1 MKRDEIVG
9 NVVIVCFFIFMLV
22 NSFKLQEIK
31 RFGEMGSGFW
41 PILILSAAVILS
53 AVLLISSLVGYLKA
67 KRQSSGEPS
76 LSPET
81 AEASKVRR
89 KKIALSAILLLLY
102 IVIMPWIGFGLCTLL
117 YVPAF
122 ILVLGERRKLVLI
135 LSPLLVTVF
144 VILIFSRFIAIPFP
158 KGVGIFAAF
167 SRLFY

>member
-1 MKRDEIVG
+1 MKRDEIIG
-9 NVVIVCFFIFMLV
+9 NVVIVCFFIFMLA
-22 NSFKLQEIK
+22 NSVKLQEIK

-53 AVLLISSLVGYLKA
+53 AVLLISSVVRYLKA
-67 KRQSSGEPS
+67 KRQASGEPP
-76 LSPET
+76 LSPEA
-81 AEASKVRR
+81 AEGLKVRR
-89 KKIALSAILLLLY
+89 KKIVLSVLLLLLY
-102 IVIMPWIGFGLCTLL
+102 IFIMPWIGFGLSTLL

>member
-1 MKRDEIVG
+1 MERDEIIG
-9 NVVIVCFFIFMLV
+9 NVVIVSFFIFMLAH
-22 NSFKLQEIK
+22 SFKLQEIR

-67 KRQSSGEPS
+67 KRQASGEPS
-76 LSPET
+76 PSPE
-81 AEASKVRR
+81 AAKGLRAQR
-89 KKIALSAILLLLY
+89 KKIALSSILLLLY
-102 IVIMPWIGFGLCTLL
+102 IIVMPWIGFGLSTLL

-122 ILVLGERRKLVLI
+122 ILVLGERRRLVLI
-135 LSPLLVTVF
+135 LSPVLVTVF

>member
-1 MKRDEIVG
+1 MKRNEIIG
-9 NVVIVCFFIFMLV
+9 NVVIVSFFIFMLA
-22 NSFKLQEIK
+22 NSFKLQEIR

-53 AVLLISSLVGYLKA
+53 AVLLVSSLVGYLKA
-67 KRQSSGEPS
+67 KRQSSGEPP
-76 LSPET
+76 LSPEA
-81 AEASKVRR
+81 AEALKIRR
-89 KKIALSAILLLLY
+89 KKIALSVLLLLLY
-102 IVIMPWIGFGLCTLL
+102 IVVMPWIGFGLSTLL

>member
-1 MKRDEIVG
+1 MKRDEIIG
-9 NVVIVCFFIFMLV
+9 NVVIVSFFIFMLA
-22 NSFKLQEIK
+22 NSFKLQEIR

-67 KRQSSGEPS
+67 KRQASGEPPLS
-76 LSPET
+76 L
-81 AEASKVRR
+81 EAAKGLRLRR
-89 KKIALSAILLLLY
+89 KKIALSSILLLLY
-102 IVIMPWIGFGLCTLL
+102 IIVMPWIGFGLSTLL

-122 ILVLGERRKLVLI
+122 ILILGERRKLVLI

>member
-1 MKRDEIVG
+1 
-9 NVVIVCFFIFMLV
+9 
-22 NSFKLQEIK
+22 
-31 RFGEMGSGFW
+31 MGSGFW

-67 KRQSSGEPS
+67 KRQAVIEPP
-76 LSPET
+76 LSPE
-81 AEASKVRR
+81 ASKGLRLRR
-89 KKIALSAILLLLY
+89 KKIALSVILLLLY
-102 IVIMPWIGFGLCTLL
+102 IIVMPWIGFGLSTLL

-122 ILVLGERRKLVLI
+122 IVVLGERRRLVLI

>member
-1 MKRDEIVG
+1 MKRDEIIG
-9 NVVIVCFFIFMLV
+9 NVVIVSFFIFMLA
-22 NSFKLQEIK
+22 NSFKLQEIR

-53 AVLLISSLVGYLKA
+53 GVLLISSLVGYLKA
-67 KRQSSGEPS
+67 KRQGSGEPP
-76 LSPET
+76 LSPEA
-81 AEASKVRR
+81 AEALKIRR
-89 KKIALSAILLLLY
+89 KKIALSVLLLLLY
-102 IVIMPWIGFGLCTLL
+102 IVVMPWIGFGLSTLF

-158 KGVGIFAAF
+158 KGIGIFAAF

>member
-1 MKRDEIVG
+1 MKRDEIIG
-9 NVVIVCFFIFMLV
+9 NVVIVSFFIFMLV
-22 NSFKLQEIK
+22 NSFKLQEIR

-53 AVLLISSLVGYLKA
+53 AVLLVSSLVGYLKA
-67 KRQSSGEPS
+67 KRQSSGEPP
-76 LSPET
+76 LSPEA
-81 AEASKVRR
+81 AEALKIRR
-89 KKIALSAILLLLY
+89 KKIALSVLLLLLY
-102 IVIMPWIGFGLCTLL
+102 IVVMPWIGFGLSTLL

-135 LSPLLVTVF
+135 LSPVLVTVF

>member
-1 MKRDEIVG
+1 MKRDEIIG
-9 NVVIVCFFIFMLV
+9 NVVIVSFFIFMLA
-22 NSFKLQEIK
+22 NSFKLQEIR

-53 AVLLISSLVGYLKA
+53 GVLLISSLVGYLKA
-67 KRQSSGEPS
+67 KRQGSGEPP
-76 LSPET
+76 LSPEA
-81 AEASKVRR
+81 AEALKIRR
-89 KKIALSAILLLLY
+89 KKIALSVLLLLLY
-102 IVIMPWIGFGLCTLL
+102 IVVMPWIGFGLSTLF

>member
-1 MKRDEIVG
+1 MKRDEIIG
-9 NVVIVCFFIFMLV
+9 NVVIISFFIFMLA
-22 NSFKLQEIK
+22 NSFKLQEIR

-41 PILILSAAVILS
+41 PILILSAAVVLS

-67 KRQSSGEPS
+67 KRQSSGEPL
-76 LSPET
+76 LSPE
-81 AEASKVRR
+81 AAKGLRLRR
-89 KKIALSAILLLLY
+89 KKIALSSILLLLY
-102 IVIMPWIGFGLCTLL
+102 IIIMPWIGFGLSTLL

-122 ILVLGERRKLVLI
+122 ILALGERRKLVLI

>member
-1 MKRDEIVG
+1 MKRDEIIG
-9 NVVIVCFFIFMLV
+9 NVVIVSFFIFMLA
-22 NSFKLQEIK
+22 NSFKLQEIR

-53 AVLLISSLVGYLKA
+53 AVLLISSVVRYLKA
-67 KRQSSGEPS
+67 KRQASGEPP
-76 LSPET
+76 LSAET
-81 AEASKVRR
+81 AEGLKVRR
-89 KKIALSAILLLLY
+89 KKIALSVILLLLY
-102 IVIMPWIGFGLCTLL
+102 IVVMPWIGFGLSTLL

-158 KGVGIFAAF
+158 KGVGMFAAF

>member
-1 MKRDEIVG
+1 MKRDEIIG
-9 NVVIVCFFIFMLV
+9 NVVIVSFFIFMLA
-22 NSFKLQEIK
+22 NSLKLQGIR

-67 KRQSSGEPS
+67 KRQVSGEPP
-76 LSPET
+76 LSAET
-81 AEASKVRR
+81 AEGLKVRR
-89 KKIALSAILLLLY
+89 KKIALSVILLLLY
-102 IVIMPWIGFGLCTLL
+102 IVVMPWIGFGLSTLL

-158 KGVGIFAAF
+158 KGVGMFAAF

>member
-1 MKRDEIVG
+1 MKRNEIIG
-9 NVVIVCFFIFMLV
+9 NVVIVSFFIFMLA
-22 NSFKLQEIK
+22 NSFKLHEI
-31 RFGEMGSGFW
+31 RRYGEMGSGFW

-67 KRQSSGEPS
+67 KRQSSGEPP
-76 LSPET
+76 LSPEA
-81 AEASKVRR
+81 AEALKIRR
-89 KKIALSAILLLLY
+89 KKIVLSVLLLLLY
-102 IVIMPWIGFGLCTLL
+102 IVVMPWIGFGLSTLI
-117 YVPAF
+117 YIPAF